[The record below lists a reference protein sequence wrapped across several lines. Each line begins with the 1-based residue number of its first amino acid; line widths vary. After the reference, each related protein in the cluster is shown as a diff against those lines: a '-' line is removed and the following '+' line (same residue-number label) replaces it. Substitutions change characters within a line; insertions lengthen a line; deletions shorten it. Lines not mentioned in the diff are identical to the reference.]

1 MKKTI
6 LAQKNTYS
14 GPAAHHKSRKCV
26 ECPTLNFHGE
36 SCSFPEF
43 SRDPY
48 ANFTASSKK
57 SRALTSAGKLF
68 PGPFPSLAAPPNSQ
82 PQQASGFTCST
93 TVRKYYIII
102 PIDDNILGCYAIF
115 ETVSGGF
122 RIGIC
127 QTRSSGK
134 FHSTLIS
141 RARIKFSYPWR

>member
-26 ECPTLNFHGE
+26 ECPTLNFHGG
-36 SCSFPEF
+36 SCFFPEF

-68 PGPFPSLAAPPNSQ
+68 PRSISIIGCATQFAATTGQWLHVFDGSSQ
-82 PQQASGFTCST
+82 
-93 TVRKYYIII
+93 VLH
-102 PIDDNILGCYAIF
+102 N
-115 ETVSGGF
+115 
-122 RIGIC
+122 
-127 QTRSSGK
+127 
-134 FHSTLIS
+134 
-141 RARIKFSYPWR
+141 YPD